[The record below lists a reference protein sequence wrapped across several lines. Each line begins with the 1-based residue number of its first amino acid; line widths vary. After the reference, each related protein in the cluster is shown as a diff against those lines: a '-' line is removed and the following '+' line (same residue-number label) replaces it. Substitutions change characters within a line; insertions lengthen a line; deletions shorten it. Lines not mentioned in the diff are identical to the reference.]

1 VTERWIGLLLKT
13 MPTSTAE
20 GARVLM
26 QRVEDN
32 VLHLGCP
39 KKVFG
44 EMSKHPGA
52 KRLHCEGARVRV
64 PITNENEIKERKQN
78 ENDTTTN
85 EKPSDADS

>member
-1 VTERWIGLLLKT
+1 MDRLLLKT
-13 MPTSTAE
+13 MPTATVE

-32 VLHLGCP
+32 VFRLGCP
-39 KKVFG
+39 RKVFG
-44 EMSKHPGA
+44 RCRNIRVPNVFIVGGA
-52 KRLHCEGARVRV
+52 KVRV
-64 PITNENEIKERKQN
+64 PITNKNEIKERKQN